1 MKDER
6 APERDTKGKSAA
18 LILGFGSPEGEGE
31 ERQSEGPALMRAI
44 DRAQSEGD
52 SERAWKAFKEAVRA
66 CVDDDDEGDGEPKG
80 ERQSA
85 YDDED
90 DGGLSF

>member
-6 APERDTKGKSAA
+6 APERDTKGKSSAA

-31 ERQSEGPALMRAI
+31 GMDSEGPSLMRAI
-44 DRAQSEGD
+44 DRAQAAGD

-66 CVDDDDEGDGEPKG
+66 CVDEDDKEDSAPKDR
-80 ERQSA
+80 RQSA

-90 DGGLSF
+90 EGLSF